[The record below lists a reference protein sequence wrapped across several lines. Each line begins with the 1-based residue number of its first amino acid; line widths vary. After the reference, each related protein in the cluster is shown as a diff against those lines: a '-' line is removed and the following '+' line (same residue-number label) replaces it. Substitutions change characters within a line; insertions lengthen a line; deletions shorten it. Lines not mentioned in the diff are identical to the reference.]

1 MKSVY
6 IRNTGRKMCR
16 MSFMDEQKNID
27 KLEKVSKKKMISQG
41 QLIRDLIEAGLRA
54 TVSPAPDK
62 GD

>member
-16 MSFMDEQKNID
+16 MSFIDEQKNID

-41 QLIRDLIEAGLRA
+41 QLIRDFCQEGLREW
-54 TVSPAPDK
+54 DC
-62 GD
+62 

>member
-16 MSFMDEQKNID
+16 MSFIDEQKNID

-41 QLIRDLIEAGLRA
+41 QLIRDFIEVGLRGW
-54 TVSPAPDK
+54 DC
-62 GD
+62 